1 MLRRHTLERRL
12 FGWLLAFA
20 LTPALLVLALA
31 TWIWTGSLDRVSAL
45 GPWTTVAESGRI
57 VLEAAQNA
65 AARDSA
71 LAAALEQHRDHLSAS
86 LMLAHRWAFLTHRLA
101 GALPF
106 LALVLAVVLAALALA
121 GARKL
126 ARDLA
131 RPIRELVEWTE
142 RLAREEPLPPRR
154 PDEPLAV
161 REVQALRDALRSAS
175 EQLAAARRRALEAER
190 VRAWGELA
198 RRVAHEMKNPLTPLR
213 LAAHRLSL
221 ALPDEGEVR
230 ENLRVIEEETERLEE
245 MARQFAALGRPPA
258 GPTSPV
264 DLRELLANLLATDVP
279 PGIETRLSAPPELP
293 LVEGHYDAL
302 LRAFRNL
309 IRNAVEA
316 LETTDGERRIE
327 VELTSTAPAARHDGA
342 TGGGWIEV
350 VIADTGPGMPPGAE
364 ERVFEPDFTTRSRG
378 TGLGLPIVRQIARA
392 HGGEVSAANRPE
404 GGARFV
410 VRIPAAA
417 LPAAVPS

>member
-1 MLRRHTLERRL
+1 MLRRRTLERRL

-142 RLAREEPLPPRR
+142 RLAREEPLPP
-154 PDEPLAV
+154 PGPHEA
-161 REVQALRDALRSAS
+161 REVVEVRALRAALRRAAN
-175 EQLAAARRRALEAER
+175 ELAEARRRALEAER
-190 VRAWGELA
+190 VRIWGEMA

-213 LAAHRLSL
+213 LAAHRLARSQGRS
-221 ALPDEGEVR
+221 PDWEEPVA
-230 ENLRVIEEETERLEE
+230 VIIEETERLEDL
-245 MARQFAALGRPPA
+245 AQQFAALGRPPS
-258 GPTSPV
+258 GPTSAI
-264 DLRELLANLLATDVP
+264 DIRELMAGLLATDVP
-279 PGIETRLSAPPELP
+279 PGVVATLESADDLP

-316 LETTDGERRIE
+316 MEGSERPRRIDVGIHVTDGM
-327 VELTSTAPAARHDGA
+327 L
-342 TGGGWIEV
+342 V
-350 VIADTGPGMPPGAE
+350 VAIGDTGSGLPEGAGD
-364 ERVFEPDFTTRSRG
+364 RIFEPDYTTKSRG
-378 TGLGLPIVRQIARA
+378 TGLGLALVRQAVAA
-392 HGGEVSAANRPE
+392 HGGEVLARNRPG
-404 GGARFV
+404 GGAEFV
-410 VRIPAAA
+410 VRLPAAA
-417 LPAAVPS
+417 AAPAGRA

>member
-1 MLRRHTLERRL
+1 MLRRRTLERRL

-20 LTPALLVLALA
+20 LAPALLVLALA
-31 TWIWTGSLDRVSAL
+31 TWVWTGSLDRVSTL

-86 LMLAHRWAFLTHRLA
+86 LVLARRWAFLTERLA
-101 GALPF
+101 GALPL

-131 RPIRELVEWTE
+131 RPIRELVDWTE
-142 RLAREEPLPPRR
+142 MLAREEPLPPRR
-154 PDEPLAV
+154 PGEPLAV

-175 EQLAAARRRALEAER
+175 DQLAAARRRALEAER

-213 LAAHRLSL
+213 LAAHRL
-221 ALPDEGEVR
+221 ATAMPAEGEVR
-230 ENLRVIEEETERLEE
+230 ENLRVLEEETARLEE

-264 DLRELLANLLATDVP
+264 DLRELLTTLLATDVP
-279 PGIETRLSAPPELP
+279 PGIETRLAAPQDLP

-327 VELTSTAPAARHDGA
+327 VALTLAAPAARGDGA
-342 TGGGWIEV
+342 AAGGWIDIA
-350 VIADTGPGMPPGAE
+350 IADTGPGLPPGAE

-378 TGLGLPIVRQIARA
+378 TGLGLPIVRQIAHA
-392 HGGEVSAANRPE
+392 HGGEARAANRPE
-404 GGARFV
+404 GGARFT
-410 VRIPAAA
+410 VR
-417 LPAAVPS
+417 LPVAAVPVAVQS

>member
-1 MLRRHTLERRL
+1 MLRRRTLERRL

-45 GPWTTVAESGRI
+45 GPWMTVAESGRI
-57 VLEAAQNA
+57 VLDAAQNA
-65 AARDSA
+65 AAHDSA

-86 LMLAHRWAFLTHRLA
+86 LMLAHRWAFLTDRLA
-101 GALPF
+101 AVLPF

-131 RPIRELVEWTE
+131 RPIRELVDWTE

-154 PDEPLAV
+154 PDEPPAV
-161 REVQALRDALRSAS
+161 REVQALRDALRTAS
-175 EQLAAARRRALEAER
+175 EQLAVARRRALEAER

-213 LAAHRLSL
+213 LAAHRLSA
-221 ALPDEGEVR
+221 ALPEDGEVR
-230 ENLRVIEEETERLEE
+230 ENLRVIEEETARLEE

-264 DLRELLANLLATDVP
+264 DLRELLTTLLATDVP
-279 PGIETRLSAPPELP
+279 PGIETRLSAPPDLP

-316 LETTDGERRIE
+316 LETMDGERSIE
-327 VELTSTAPAARHDGA
+327 VELAFAAPAGRHDSTAH
-342 TGGGWIEV
+342 GGWIDV
-350 VIADTGPGMPPGAE
+350 VIADTGPGLPPGAE

-392 HGGEVSAANRPE
+392 HGGEVTATNRPE
-404 GGARFV
+404 GGARFA
-410 VRIPAAA
+410 VRLPAAA
-417 LPAAVPS
+417 VPAAVPS